1 MFTPVSLKKDFV
13 PTSEQE
19 YAKNLV
25 LEGVNVAIEAFAGAA
40 KTTTLEYIANSITKK
55 GLYIAFNKTVAEEAR
70 TKFPPHVKCS
80 TIHSLA
86 YNSMVKGTS
95 YGKRLVGYYDYTEV
109 QTFLQKEIAFM
120 PFEKQGAFVYILVDL
135 VKKYCQS
142 SYTNAIISLE
152 DYFENEGKME
162 LDNCSSLEIKES
174 LFDLYSSCLEKL
186 WKEYTNSSG
195 KIKITHD
202 IYLKM
207 FCLENKQED
216 FDIIYLDEF
225 QDTNPVVLDWFYNQK
240 CQKVVVGDK
249 YQSIYAWRGAINAF
263 NSLPN
268 NFEKAVLTISFRFS
282 QGIADNANI
291 CLQYMGEKNQILGM
305 GNKKE
310 IESKATLF
318 RTNASMIGYL
328 LEAEKVGK
336 RILAYAE
343 FEGSDGL
350 FSKLY
355 TANAMRFAAYNGGK
369 LNIKYPNKQMLSYG
383 GWDELSKSENPEAK
397 VVVNLINTYS
407 REGIHNVITKIK
419 SILAK
424 EDEVYDEVFVTGHKS
439 KGREW
444 DEVNLH
450 DDFLPNEKNFDSK
463 EEMMEEFVREQ
474 GLNLLYVALTRAKVQ
489 INIGTG
495 LQNFLENLQ
504 DV

>member
-1 MFTPVSLKKDFV
+1 MFTPVSFKKDFV

-19 YAKNLV
+19 YIKNLV
-25 LEGVNVAIEAFAGAA
+25 SGGDNVAIEAFAGAA
-40 KTTTLEYIANSITKK
+40 KTTTLEYIANSNTKK
-55 GLYIAFNKTVAEEAR
+55 GLYLAFNRTVAEEAR
-70 TKFPPHVKCS
+70 TKFPPHVQCC
-80 TIHSLA
+80 TFHSLA

-95 YGKRLVGYYDYTEV
+95 YSKRLVGYYDYTEV
-109 QTFLQKEIAFM
+109 QTFLQKEISFI
-120 PFEKQGAFVYILVDL
+120 PFEKQGIFVYNLVDL

-142 SYTNAIISLE
+142 NYTNIIIPLE
-152 DYFENEGKME
+152 EYFENKGKME

-174 LFDLYSSCLEKL
+174 LVDLYSSCLKKL
-186 WKEYTNSSG
+186 WKEYTSSSG

-225 QDTNPVVLDWFYNQK
+225 QDTNPVRLDWFYNQK
-240 CQKVVVGDK
+240 CQKVAVGDK
-249 YQSIYAWRGAINAF
+249 YQSIYAWCGAINAF
-263 NSLPN
+263 NSLPD
-268 NFEKAVLTISFRFS
+268 NFKKAVLTTSFRFS
-282 QGIADNANI
+282 QRIADNANI
-291 CLQYMGEKNQILGM
+291 CLRYMGEKNQILGV
-305 GNKKE
+305 GKEKE

-328 LEAEKVGK
+328 LEAEKEGK

-355 TANAMRFAAYNGGK
+355 TANAMRFAFYNEGK

-383 GWDELSKSENPEAK
+383 GWGELSKSENPEAK
-397 VVVNLINTYS
+397 VIVNLINTYS
-407 REGIHNVITKIK
+407 REGIHNVITRIK

-424 EDEVYDEVFVTGHKS
+424 EDEVYDEVFVTGHKA

-450 DDFLPNEKNFDSK
+450 DDFLPNEENFDSE
-463 EEMMEEFVREQ
+463 EEMMKVFVQEQ

-489 INIGTG
+489 IIMGRD

-504 DV
+504 NV